1 MFFFFF
7 FYEVI
12 KWWSIF
18 SKKNKK
24 VDEVCA
30 DIRLGCICFAWKH
43 FQEIILH
50 PYLCLAA
57 TENTVKQKIIYAL
70 TRK

>member
-1 MFFFFF
+1 MK
-7 FYEVI
+7 YLL
-12 KWWSIF
+12 
-18 SKKNKK
+18 KKKKKK

-30 DIRLGCICFAWKH
+30 GIGLGCICFAWKH

-57 TENTVKQKIIYAL
+57 TENTVKRKIIYAL